1 MKRLTIIIALAACS
15 PVDTSVPD
23 YNAPYLGGKGVSQI
37 DTPRPKPRPDLVLC
51 PRTSPNPNKRVK
63 DGHQESLCW
72 NDEKE
77 PKETPKEPPSVECT
91 SADAWLPTQY
101 ALGGG
106 KQCA

>member
-1 MKRLTIIIALAACS
+1 MKRLTLILALAACS
-15 PVDTSVPD
+15 PVDTSVQD
-23 YNAPYLGGKGVSQI
+23 YNAPYESGKTPVTAPQSS
-37 DTPRPKPRPDLVLC
+37 PRPKPRPDLVLC

-63 DGHQESLCW
+63 DGHQEALCW
-72 NDEKE
+72 NDE
-77 PKETPKEPPSVECT
+77 PKETPKEPPTECT